1 MLQCFWFLTTR
12 QQELRF
18 IPMGRVHRKGRAK
31 RFNGWATIDDLSEEV
46 MSHIVSFLE
55 KPCGLWT
62 VRMVSRAFRDAAN
75 RNVSRLK
82 VSGCIALQNAQMC
95 SIICRVSPE
104 LLHALHKHP
113 RDLEGLSPMRL
124 PRCQCEGG
132 VKLGDAC
139 FAPGFL
145 PHIIEADIKR
155 LPQGAITARPLRT
168 EECTDATCLVPRP
181 VPLEVALAHM
191 PMLRQFRLL
200 NGYRLPPNLIPHLI
214 SLTSLELST
223 DVSHDELAALASIRS
238 IKSLGLPI
246 RKVDDDHSARQVRT
260 VCSGAFSHLRS
271 LSLESVKARVWS
283 VSALTYLTRLSLT
296 LRNSGDERLE
306 HLAVLTGLREL
317 HIHLWHGNPKHPI
330 VRSSFLGALTGLT
343 RLNLGNNG
351 WDSGDPWELFALT
364 ALDRLRELSL
374 GIIPGSPSYSE
385 GSPLPRELAF
395 LGTATALQELDCAI
409 ALAYFEQLSTSA
421 YAALQHALARLGS
434 LTHLYLDYL
443 GMDDTPHSYRPIELC
458 SCAGSLQ
465 SLMFVNAWVEAGE
478 APRQGMFSSLQH
490 LQRLDLTTVWNSQH
504 IVSLLDSIKTPQ
516 LTELVLGVDSVTP
529 AMMEPILRFSQLR
542 DLTLY
547 IGDSASL
554 LPCLLQLSSLASLT
568 GLRVSTRYGVPVEV
582 LSAAGGQS
590 VVEETM
596 ATVQADLKRLRYRA
610 GWPPLE
616 LELILE

>member
-12 QQELRF
+12 QQELRL

-31 RFNGWATIDDLSEEV
+31 RLNGRATIDDLSEEV

-62 VRMVSRAFRDAAN
+62 VRVVSRAFRDAAN

-104 LLHALHKHP
+104 LLRALHKHP
-113 RDLEGLSPMRL
+113 EDLEGLSPMRL

-145 PHIIEADIKR
+145 PHIIEADIES
-155 LPQGAITARPLRT
+155 LPQGAITTRSLRT
-168 EECTDATCLVPRP
+168 EECTDATCLLPRP

-200 NGYRLPPNLIPHLI
+200 KRYRLPPNVIPHLT
-214 SLTSLELST
+214 SLTSLELNT

-238 IKSLGLPI
+238 FKSLGLAI
-246 RKVDDDHSARQVRT
+246 RRVDDDHSARQVQT

-271 LSLESVKARVWS
+271 LSLESVKARVWC

-296 LRNSGDERLE
+296 LPNSGDERLE
-306 HLAVLTGLREL
+306 HLALLTGLREL
-317 HIHLWHGNPKHPI
+317 HIRLWHGYPKHRI

-343 RLNLGNNG
+343 RLDLENNG
-351 WDSGDPWELFALT
+351 WDSGDPWERFALT
-364 ALDRLRELSL
+364 ALSRLRELSL
-374 GIIPGSPSYSE
+374 GIIPGPPSYLE

-395 LGTATALQELDCAI
+395 LGTATALLELNCAI
-409 ALAYFEQLSTSA
+409 VLAYFEQLSTSA
-421 YAALQHALARLGS
+421 YAALRHALARLGS
-434 LTHLYLDYL
+434 LTHLYLEYC
-443 GMDDTPHSYRPIELC
+443 GKEETPHSYRPIELC
-458 SCAGSLQ
+458 SCAASLR
-465 SLMFVNAWVEAGE
+465 SLVFDDACAEADE
-478 APRQGMFSSLQH
+478 APRQGMFYTLQH
-490 LQRLDLTTVWNSQH
+490 LQCLHLMYVWNSQH
-504 IVSLLDSIKTPQ
+504 IVSMLDSINPPQ
-516 LTELVLGVDSVTP
+516 LAQLVLGVDSVTP
-529 AMMEPILRFSQLR
+529 AMMEPILRHTQLR
-542 DLTLY
+542 DLGLY

-554 LPCLLQLSSLASLT
+554 LPCLRQLSSLASLT
-568 GLRVSTRYGVPVEV
+568 RLRVSPRYGDAVEV

-596 ATVQADLKRLRYRA
+596 ATVQADLKRLRHET
-610 GWPPLE
+610 GWPPLQ
-616 LELILE
+616 LELTME